1 MKEKGE
7 LQEAAAPS
15 ASQGEEIGREREVLY
30 VIDDDEMCTVYGDG
44 R

>member
-15 ASQGEEIGREREVLY
+15 ASQREEIGRERGLY